1 MDSGVILVQV
11 RLNYYCYAKIQ
22 LESSSASTLRF
33 DFKNFR
39 SEERIMAY
47 NKAREERKWKQ
58 WKKKEKKILRTLG
71 MDEKSIQKLREFDWK
86 DFKAERCYQDH
97 WASFPENQDW
107 ESQVL
112 DEQEINNIPLLLDS
126 IDDEHLLHIL
136 RDTDRS
142 TLQILLMRIM
152 GFSVTETAEEL
163 GITEHAIHCRIN
175 KLKIK
180 IIKFS

>member
-1 MDSGVILVQV
+1 MHYDYMICPKC
-11 RLNYYCYAKIQ
+11 RN
-22 LESSSASTLRF
+22 
-33 DFKNFR
+33 
-39 SEERIMAY
+39 RIVEQ
-47 NKAREERKWKQ
+47 N
-58 WKKKEKKILRTLG
+58 
-71 MDEKSIQKLREFDWK
+71 
-86 DFKAERCYQDH
+86 
-97 WASFPENQDW
+97 
-107 ESQVL
+107 
-112 DEQEINNIPLLLDS
+112 EQEINNIPLLLDS

>member
-1 MDSGVILVQV
+1 
-11 RLNYYCYAKIQ
+11 
-22 LESSSASTLRF
+22 
-33 DFKNFR
+33 
-39 SEERIMAY
+39 MAY

-58 WKKKEKKILRTLG
+58 WKEQEEKILRTLG

-152 GFSVTETAEEL
+152 GFSVTE
-163 GITEHAIHCRIN
+163 
-175 KLKIK
+175 
-180 IIKFS
+180 IIYGKYG